1 MVLLRCGRS
10 GEPVYEDGWRLG
22 RVAGSTKEASRS
34 RRPPRPPDG
43 VDETTHSGGEFDE
56 KVRGELE
63 VRVNTP
69 RSGSATV
76 SEKQLKT
83 FALAVLSN
91 PERSLYMNFALEVRE
106 QGSGA

>member
-1 MVLLRCGRS
+1 MIDGSPFGAVDP

-22 RVAGSTKEASRS
+22 RVAGSTNESFEVETATPTT
-34 RRPPRPPDG
+34 RRRRRNSTLG
-43 VDETTHSGGEFDE
+43 RR
-56 KVRGELE
+56 VRREGQENWR

-91 PERSLYMNFALEVRE
+91 PERGRYI
-106 QGSGA
+106 

>member
-1 MVLLRCGRS
+1 MIDGSPFGAVDP

-22 RVAGSTKEASRS
+22 CVAGSTNESFEVETAT
-34 RRPPRPPDG
+34 PDHPDG
-43 VDETTHSGGEFDE
+43 VDETAHSGGEFDE
-56 KVRGELE
+56 KVRENWR

-91 PERSLYMNFALEVRE
+91 PERGRYI
-106 QGSGA
+106 

>member
-1 MVLLRCGRS
+1 MVLPSVRSIGRARVR
-10 GEPVYEDGWRLG
+10 GRLE
-22 RVAGSTKEASRS
+22 AGS
-34 RRPPRPPDG
+34 RRRIDKRELRGRDGHPDHPDG
-43 VDETTHSGGEFDE
+43 VDETAHSGGEFDE
-56 KVRGELE
+56 KVRENWR

-91 PERSLYMNFALEVRE
+91 PERGRYI
-106 QGSGA
+106 